1 MLAQRRPEVVLPLGG
16 VDQSVVILP
25 QGVVVP
31 PQSVDLALPLV
42 VGGQQ
47 SLIIIIVIINI
58 IIITF
63 IIMTLTCSVS
73 LSLVLKLLPAS
84 KVAARLASI
93 VSVLSATV
101 QHDTDIYYANQIF

>member
-1 MLAQRRPEVVLPLGG
+1 M
-16 VDQSVVILP
+16 ILP
-25 QGVVVP
+25 QGVVVS

-47 SLIIIIVIINI
+47 SLIMII
-58 IIITF
+58 IIITVIIIPG
-63 IIMTLTCSVS
+63 IIMVLTCSVS

-101 QHDTDIYYANQIF
+101 QHDTDIYYVNQIF

>member
-1 MLAQRRPEVVLPLGG
+1 M
-16 VDQSVVILP
+16 ILP

-47 SLIIIIVIINI
+47 SLIIIIVII
-58 IIITF
+58 IITV